1 MDGWD
6 FRFSNQRTKSTPR
19 SEKLEITFWLDVT
32 YKKKK
37 KQKLVGLCYGR
48 TSIVSNTHWKKN
60 LPIITDECGL
70 VLYV

>member
-37 KQKLVGLCYGR
+37 TKTCWLMLW
-48 TSIVSNTHWKKN
+48 THKHCEQYPLEKEFTN
-60 LPIITDECGL
+60 HHR
-70 VLYV
+70 